1 MNKAI
6 LLVFLFGLVL
16 TDGETPGTCVIE
28 WTSSTVA
35 LSTKSKEFIEQGKA
49 LGQDTNIFLDG
60 FYLQNIKLGSNCN
73 GVSSFAIGVTLV
85 YEDANTDDSFTKNA
99 GCSIIKIPQ
108 GNGQL
113 IDSMI
118 CTFFLADDE
127 NYNRIE
133 IPASQ
138 TANSESATDIQV
150 KGNQQLTIS
159 LTNTNEN
166 ENSMIRY
173 NLILLMI
180 LLVLF

>member
-1 MNKAI
+1 MNKGI

-16 TDGETPGTCVIE
+16 TDGETSGTCVIE

-49 LGQDTNIFLDG
+49 LGKNTNLGDG
-60 FYLQNIKLGSNCN
+60 FYLQNIKLGSKCN
-73 GVSSFAIGVTLV
+73 VELSFTIGVTLF

-99 GCSIIKIPQ
+99 GCSIMPLPQ
-108 GNGQL
+108 NNGQPVYA
-113 IDSMI
+113 MI
-118 CTFFLADDE
+118 CLFSLDDDE
-127 NYNRIE
+127 KYNRIE
-133 IPASQ
+133 ISASPIV
-138 TANSESATDIQV
+138 NSELSTYIQV
-150 KGNQQLTIS
+150 KGNQKLTIS

-173 NLILLMI
+173 NLVLLMI

>member
-16 TDGETPGTCVIE
+16 TDGETSGACVIE

-35 LSTKSKEFIEQGKA
+35 LSTKSKEFKEQGKA
-49 LGQDTNIFLDG
+49 LAQDTDIGDG

-73 GVSSFAIGVTLV
+73 GVSSFAIDVTL

-99 GCSIIKIPQ
+99 VCSIIKIPQ

-118 CTFFLADDE
+118 CSFILADDE
-127 NYNRIE
+127 KYNRIE

-138 TANSESATDIQV
+138 TAESAINIQV
-150 KGNQQLTIS
+150 KGNQKLTIS

-173 NLILLMI
+173 NLVLLMI
-180 LLVLF
+180 LFVLF

>member
-6 LLVFLFGLVL
+6 LLVFLLGLVL
-16 TDGETPGTCVIE
+16 TDGETSGTCVIE
-28 WTSSTVA
+28 WISSTVA
-35 LSTKSKEFIEQGKA
+35 LSTKSKEFIEQGRA

-85 YEDANTDDSFTKNA
+85 YEDANTDDSFTKKA
-99 GCSIIKIPQ
+99 GCNIMQLLQ

-113 IDSMI
+113 IDSLI
-118 CTFFLADDE
+118 YAFSLNDDE
-127 NYNRIE
+127 KYNRIE
-133 IPASQ
+133 MPASQ

-173 NLILLMI
+173 NLVLLMT

>member
-6 LLVFLFGLVL
+6 LLVFLLGLVL
-16 TDGETPGTCVIE
+16 TDGETSGACVIE

-49 LGQDTNIFLDG
+49 LGQDTDIGDG

-99 GCSIIKIPQ
+99 ACSIIKFPQ
-108 GNGQL
+108 GNGQS

-118 CTFFLADDE
+118 CMFILADDE
-127 NYNRIE
+127 KYNRIE
-133 IPASQ
+133 IPESQ
-138 TANSESATDIQV
+138 TAESAKNIQV
-150 KGNQQLTIS
+150 KGNQKLTIS

-173 NLILLMI
+173 NLVLLMT

>member
-16 TDGETPGTCVIE
+16 TDGETSGACVIE

-35 LSTKSKEFIEQGKA
+35 LSTKSKEFKEQGKA
-49 LGQDTNIFLDG
+49 LAQDTDIGDG

-127 NYNRIE
+127 KYNRIE
-133 IPASQ
+133 I
-138 TANSESATDIQV
+138 SAFQ
-150 KGNQQLTIS
+150 
-159 LTNTNEN
+159 
-166 ENSMIRY
+166 
-173 NLILLMI
+173 
-180 LLVLF
+180 

>member
-16 TDGETPGTCVIE
+16 TDGETSGAACVIE

-49 LGQDTNIFLDG
+49 LGKNTNLGDG
-60 FYLQNIKLGSNCN
+60 FYLQNIKIGSNCN

-85 YEDANTDDSFTKNA
+85 YEDANTDDSFHKNA
-99 GCSIIKIPQ
+99 ACSIIQFPQ

-118 CTFFLADDE
+118 CAFFLADDE
-127 NYNRIE
+127 KYNRIE
-133 IPASQ
+133 IPESQ
-138 TANSESATDIQV
+138 TAESAKNIQV
-150 KGNQQLTIS
+150 KGNQKLTIS

-173 NLILLMI
+173 NLVLLMT

>member
-6 LLVFLFGLVL
+6 LLVFLLGLVL
-16 TDGETPGTCVIE
+16 TDGETSGACVIE

-35 LSTKSKEFIEQGKA
+35 LSTKSKEFKEQGKA
-49 LGQDTNIFLDG
+49 LAQDTDIGDG

-73 GVSSFAIGVTLV
+73 GVKSFAIGVTLI
-85 YEDANTDDSFTKNA
+85 YEDANTDNSFTKNA
-99 GCSIIKIPQ
+99 ACSIIQIPQ
-108 GNGQL
+108 GNGQS

-118 CTFFLADDE
+118 CAFILADDE

-138 TANSESATDIQV
+138 TAESAINIQV
-150 KGNQQLTIS
+150 KGNQKLTIS

-173 NLILLMI
+173 NLVLLMT